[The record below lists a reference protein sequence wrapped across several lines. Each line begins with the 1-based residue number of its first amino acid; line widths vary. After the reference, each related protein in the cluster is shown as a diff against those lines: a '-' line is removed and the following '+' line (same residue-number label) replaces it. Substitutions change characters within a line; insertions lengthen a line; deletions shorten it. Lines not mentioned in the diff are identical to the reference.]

1 MSQVSANESGFP
13 AEKVRAPTSL
23 EAQINFLN
31 AKGWTDGLPVIPPTP
46 ERVEA
51 MIDGS
56 GCEPGEVIGLI
67 PPRWGEATVE
77 VIASNA
83 VMAGCLP
90 KYMPVVIA
98 ALEALLEKPYN
109 LYGTQATTHAVAP
122 LLILNGPI
130 VDELGFNYGYNLFGP
145 GWRPNATVG
154 RAVNFVLRNVGGAH
168 PGELDRS
175 TAGQPGKYTFCAAE
189 NAAENPW
196 EPLHVERGF
205 REDQSVVTVYG
216 AGGIFDFNDRSSK
229 SAADLMHMLDNSLKT
244 MCSNS
249 YLIGGEILLTICP
262 EHAAILKRD
271 KISKQ
276 ELKDYLWNHTL
287 LPAADFP
294 ESYYRD
300 EVEPLADP
308 DWVPCCS
315 DPGGIIIIVGG
326 GAGRHSMYIQSFGA
340 TQSVTREIKG

>member
-1 MSQVSANESGFP
+1 MSQESAYEAGSP
-13 AEKVRAPTSL
+13 AEKIRAPTSL

-46 ERVEA
+46 GRVES
-51 MIDGS
+51 MIAGS
-56 GCEPGEVIGLI
+56 GRSPGEAIGLI

-77 VIASNA
+77 VIAANA
-83 VMAGCLP
+83 VMAGCAP
-90 KYMPVVIA
+90 EYMPVVLT

-122 LLILNGPI
+122 LLILNGPV

-154 RAVNFVLRNVGGAH
+154 RAVNLVLRNVGGAH

-216 AGGIFDFNDRSSK
+216 AGGIFDLNDRSSK
-229 SAADLMHMLDNSLKT
+229 TAVDLMHMLANSLKI
-244 MCSNS
+244 MGSNS
-249 YLIGGEILLTICP
+249 YLIGGENLLTICP

-271 KISKQ
+271 KVSKQ
-276 ELKDYLWNHTL
+276 ELKEYLWNNTWM
-287 LPAADFP
+287 PAGDFP

-308 DWVPCCS
+308 DWVPLCA
-315 DPGGIIIIVGG
+315 DPDGIIVIVGG

-340 TQSVTREIKG
+340 TKSVSREIKG